1 MSETLRFHHL
11 ATHAPGRVISAM
23 VPSTRRLVPEVEVA
37 INSAWANLAVARPG
51 VTLFD
56 GPICRLESFSS
67 DGGTL
72 RLAFSRSSYKIFYGT
87 NLQHPEFATRFGR
100 DVMCAPTG
108 ASVALETADGFL
120 MFGRRNQTVAYYPG
134 RVHPFAGSVE
144 PLPGDRPPDVFAD
157 ARRELREEAGLAGPA
172 VADLALIGIAEDAT
186 LLHPELIFRAR
197 TPLAAREVQARV
209 NPDEHGGSVAVP
221 TDQEEIETALKA
233 PAFTP
238 VARAAMLLWGRASF
252 GVEWFERRA
261 RENTG

>member
-1 MSETLRFHHL
+1 M
-11 ATHAPGRVISAM
+11 
-23 VPSTRRLVPEVEVA
+23 
-37 INSAWANLAVARPG
+37 
-51 VTLFD
+51 TLFD
-56 GPICRLESFSS
+56 GPICRLESFST
-67 DGGTL
+67 DGETL

-100 DVMCAPTG
+100 DVMGAPTG

-120 MFGRRNQTVAYYPG
+120 MFGRRNQSVAYYPG
-134 RVHPFAGSVE
+134 RLHPFAGSVE

-197 TPLAAREVQARV
+197 PPFTADEVRAKV
-209 NPDEHGGSVAVP
+209 DPHEHGGSVAVP
-221 TDQEEIETALKA
+221 ANQQGIEAALKA

-238 VARAAMLLWGRASF
+238 VARAAMLLWGRGTFGADWFDTTVAWAS
-252 GVEWFERRA
+252 RP
-261 RENTG
+261 